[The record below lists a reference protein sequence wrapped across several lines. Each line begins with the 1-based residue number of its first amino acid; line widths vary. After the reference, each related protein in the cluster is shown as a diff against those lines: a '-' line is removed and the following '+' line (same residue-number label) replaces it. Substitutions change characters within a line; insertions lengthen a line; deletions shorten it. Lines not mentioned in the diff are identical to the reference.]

1 MLELLIITSVVG
13 YIVYLRY
20 YADQKNSAEKQME
33 QLHEG
38 IELYEKDQFAASL
51 SYFNKALKEQPNLSV
66 AYLYRGRIYCALDD
80 KEAALKS
87 LEEGKSYDNTIADI
101 HLEIGQIRYDYG
113 DYQTAFQDFDQ
124 AVFHGSSAEAYHW
137 RGVARQQIN
146 QPDEAALDLAKAD
159 AVVKAQTER
168 GRQKPVVETAF
179 VNPTLLIN
187 GAFTIANALL
197 LLFFIKQVSGI
208 HGPFL
213 QAAFSAGAIGFAEPR
228 KGWILAILQSVILL
242 VGYYVVVGPAESS
255 VDREM
260 ETFGIYGA
268 VALTF
273 IGSFMGGYL
282 KRVQKRV

>member
-38 IELYEKDQFAASL
+38 IELYKKDQFAASL

-146 QPDEAALDLAKAD
+146 QPDEAALDFAKAD
-159 AVVKAQTER
+159 AVLKAQTER

-179 VNPTLLIN
+179 VNLTLLIN